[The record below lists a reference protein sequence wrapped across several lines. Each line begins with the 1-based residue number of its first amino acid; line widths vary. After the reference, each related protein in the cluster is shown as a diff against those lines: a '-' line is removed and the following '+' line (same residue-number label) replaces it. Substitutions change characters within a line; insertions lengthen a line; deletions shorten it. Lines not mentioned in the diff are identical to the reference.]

1 MHVYDTMHSVS
12 HAHRHIFL
20 TTARLIKCSHTT
32 EELETAS
39 SSLRCSYIV
48 KLSHQYVFIY
58 CRVAT
63 WALLCCIPQWS
74 QRWNNP
80 KMVVGETSWPFADL
94 RMYILHI
101 LMYFFSTRL
110 LTEIW
115 AAQDCKSRII
125 LRWIKKTF
133 HYHNPV
139 DLLVPSLCWYESALQ
154 YTERMSNAERVYKS
168 KVHCWALHPCEWVT
182 WCFVS
187 LLCSANARKEE
198 ES

>member
-1 MHVYDTMHSVS
+1 MHCYAALHIITDNCRSNSIRLCIASSCMCMIQCTLYRT
-12 HAHRHIFL
+12 HRHIFL

-32 EELETAS
+32 EKLETAS
-39 SSLRCSYIV
+39 SILRWSYIV

-80 KMVVGETSWPFADL
+80 MMVVGETSWPFADL

-139 DLLVPSLCWYESALQ
+139 D
-154 YTERMSNAERVYKS
+154 
-168 KVHCWALHPCEWVT
+168 
-182 WCFVS
+182 
-187 LLCSANARKEE
+187 
-198 ES
+198 